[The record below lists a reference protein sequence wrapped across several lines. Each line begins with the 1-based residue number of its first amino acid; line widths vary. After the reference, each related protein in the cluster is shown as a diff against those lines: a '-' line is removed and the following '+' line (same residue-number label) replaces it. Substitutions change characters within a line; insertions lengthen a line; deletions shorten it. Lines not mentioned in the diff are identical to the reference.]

1 MEEVRDMMLVD
12 PADLLPCH
20 CHLLEQD
27 YLQLGEGTTV
37 DRQYWLAEMNTA
49 ISAVEARRRRQVI
62 PLATSGNFRTR
73 AAAGLD
79 ITTTSNLAK
88 RARM

>member
-12 PADLLPCH
+12 PADLLH
-20 CHLLEQD
+20 

-37 DRQYWLAEMNTA
+37 DRQYWLAEMITA
-49 ISAVEARRRRQVI
+49 ISAVEARRHRQVI
-62 PLATSGNFRTR
+62 PLATSGNVRTR